1 MSINEQWHEVDTEKM
16 YDFVLKKK
24 RKGDCHHTI
33 YVATYNGAGE
43 YLITRRRALDDEV
56 LYRMFFRDSASESD
70 LMLKMTLKEIGYL
83 LDWSDEQLV
92 YHQLKDSDFTLCIRE
107 I

>member
-24 RKGDCHHTI
+24 RKGDCYRTT
-33 YVATYNGAGE
+33 YVITYYRERE
-43 YLITRRRALDDEV
+43 YVITRRRALYDKV
-56 LYRMFFRDSASESD
+56 LYRMFYWDSASENN
-70 LMLKMTLKEIGYL
+70 LMLDMTLKEIGYL

-92 YHQLKDSDFTLCIRE
+92 YHQLKDSDFTLYIRE
-107 I
+107 V